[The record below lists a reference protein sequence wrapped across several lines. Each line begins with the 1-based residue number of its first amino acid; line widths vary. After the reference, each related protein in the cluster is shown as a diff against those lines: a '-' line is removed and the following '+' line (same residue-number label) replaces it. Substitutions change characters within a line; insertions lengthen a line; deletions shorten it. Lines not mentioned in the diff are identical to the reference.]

1 MVKQKS
7 CTCAVFFLL
16 AVWGAAVIKNW
27 FVFRWLRRVG
37 STTQRQFLCTSN
49 QKYAGTAPR
58 PPFPWALKT
67 MSRSPRPHELLQEYH
82 SIQKGPINEAVLE
95 QENPSGVKRQRI
107 DEIED

>member
-1 MVKQKS
+1 
-7 CTCAVFFLL
+7 
-16 AVWGAAVIKNW
+16 
-27 FVFRWLRRVG
+27 
-37 STTQRQFLCTSN
+37 
-49 QKYAGTAPR
+49 
-58 PPFPWALKT
+58 